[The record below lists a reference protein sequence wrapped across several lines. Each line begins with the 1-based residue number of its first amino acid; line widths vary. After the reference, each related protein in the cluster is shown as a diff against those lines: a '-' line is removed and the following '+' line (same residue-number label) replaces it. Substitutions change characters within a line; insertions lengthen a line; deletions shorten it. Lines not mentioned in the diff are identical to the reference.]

1 MKISGKT
8 LWIIVSMLALNS
20 CSGLLTQQQQA
31 IAEIPPP
38 SEETTVKEEKPKEEA
53 SATIVSQQ
61 QPQPSEEIAP
71 PAEGSTVTEE
81 KPKEETPAAI
91 VSQQQPQPS
100 EDTDAPVSMPG
111 QNSADHLDDEESG
124 GRPARRGF
132 STLLGSTVLQE
143 ELKAKDV
150 VQQEGST
157 EAPIEAEEPKKEKKK
172 LRNTHK
178 ATRPTPEQEAAA
190 YRLLNNTEAVT
201 PEPLFPNEPERP
213 TLRLRGYGA
222 TEANNESETGLPPMP
237 NAVELRG
244 FRSPGLRRGN
254 LPMDINGKLMPINQ
268 R

>member
-1 MKISGKT
+1 
-8 LWIIVSMLALNS
+8 
-20 CSGLLTQQQQA
+20 
-31 IAEIPPP
+31 
-38 SEETTVKEEKPKEEA
+38 
-53 SATIVSQQ
+53 
-61 QPQPSEEIAP
+61 
-71 PAEGSTVTEE
+71 
-81 KPKEETPAAI
+81 
-91 VSQQQPQPS
+91 
-100 EDTDAPVSMPG
+100 MPG
-111 QNSADHLDDEESG
+111 QNSADHLDDEEPG

-150 VQQEGST
+150 VQQEATT
-157 EAPIEAEEPKKEKKK
+157 EEPVVEAEEPKKEKKQK
-172 LRNTHK
+172 RSTRR

-244 FRSPGLRRGN
+244 LRSPGLRRGN